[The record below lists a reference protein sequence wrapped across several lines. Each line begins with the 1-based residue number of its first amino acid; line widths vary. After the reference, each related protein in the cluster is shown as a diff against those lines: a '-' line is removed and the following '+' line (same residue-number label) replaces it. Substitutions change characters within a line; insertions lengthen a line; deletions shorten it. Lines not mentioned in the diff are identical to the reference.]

1 MESKKNLQTSLWSVF
16 YIATILLFST
26 VVWGNEANK
35 TEQKDVPEITN
46 ELSLLEISQILSNLK
61 SEIEETKNELR
72 IIKESNV
79 QTNKRLDLLQE
90 TLIRKADLSWTNFF
104 KDYGPF
110 LIALIALGFTWWQL
124 YATRNHNEL
133 SVRPDITV
141 RYSFGSESVGIILE
155 NNGLGPGVIKSLSLE
170 RGGVKTLINH
180 PVELIDYFINLHMPS
195 PSIEFP
201 FSGNSLSP
209 GKKYNLVVFHA
220 DNSSPKRDFVERCVM
235 EVKVTVKYGDYYGNE
250 WPH

>member
-90 TLIRKADLSWTNFF
+90 TLIRKADLSELLSNLVSEL
-104 KDYGPF
+104 
-110 LIALIALGFTWWQL
+110 LI
-124 YATRNHNEL
+124 TR
-133 SVRPDITV
+133 RPDQAWLP
-141 RYSFGSESVGIILE
+141 RCHQY
-155 NNGLGPGVIKSLSLE
+155 
-170 RGGVKTLINH
+170 
-180 PVELIDYFINLHMPS
+180 
-195 PSIEFP
+195 IECP
-201 FSGNSLSP
+201 
-209 GKKYNLVVFHA
+209 
-220 DNSSPKRDFVERCVM
+220 
-235 EVKVTVKYGDYYGNE
+235 
-250 WPH
+250 